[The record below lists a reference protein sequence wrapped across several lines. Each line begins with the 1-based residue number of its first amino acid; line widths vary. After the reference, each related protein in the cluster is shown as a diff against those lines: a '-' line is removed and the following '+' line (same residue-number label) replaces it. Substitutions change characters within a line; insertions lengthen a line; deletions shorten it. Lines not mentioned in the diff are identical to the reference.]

1 MPLVHTLNGHYDD
14 NSLIKLAGVASGLL
28 IAPLVVAAAMSQ
40 FSAAVADT
48 LAATG
53 NMEEMTHGSLKA
65 KFGTVLV
72 GGGAIALSWSANT
85 LEILALASRAFAFYY
100 LLQCLVAINV
110 SKSTSQRIAMG
121 AIAVVLGFITVFA
134 VPAG

>member
-1 MPLVHTLNGHYDD
+1 
-14 NSLIKLAGVASGLL
+14 
-28 IAPLVVAAAMSQ
+28 
-40 FSAAVADT
+40 VADT

-53 NMEEMTHGSLKA
+53 NLQEMTHGSLKA

-100 LLQCLVAINV
+100 LLQCLVAISV
-110 SKSTSQRIAMG
+110 SKSTGQRVFMAV
-121 AIAVVLGFITVFA
+121 IAVVLGFITIFA
-134 VPAG
+134 VPAS